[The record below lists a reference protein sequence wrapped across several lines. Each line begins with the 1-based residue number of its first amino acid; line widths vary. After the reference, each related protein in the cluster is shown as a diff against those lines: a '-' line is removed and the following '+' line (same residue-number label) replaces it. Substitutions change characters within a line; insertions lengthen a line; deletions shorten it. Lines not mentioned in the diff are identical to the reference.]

1 MAGKEASS
9 SSEEVMPL
17 RSVPEGFEMRRRA
30 SMRSVKSGRSAKSTS
45 PRKDL
50 SGHAD

>member
-30 SMRSVKSGRSAKSTS
+30 SMRSVKSGLIEREMRMA
-45 PRKDL
+45 RIL
-50 SGHAD
+50 